1 MPVLDVVSSQQG
13 TGSTINEVR
22 LMWVSFFILTGL
34 EGWSSEENSNGG
46 LRQSADGDVV
56 VSPVP
61 GDGGGGGDGTSS
73 SER

>member
-1 MPVLDVVSSQQG
+1 M
-13 TGSTINEVR
+13 E
-22 LMWVSFFILTGL
+22 FFIYGIKFPFLVLTGL
-34 EGWSSEENSNGG
+34 EGWSSEENGNGG